1 MPNLRRHPSIAKQD
15 GFTLIELLVVILIIA
30 ILAAIAIPAFLGQR
44 ERASDSRAKHDAHTA
59 YQALETYHVDNDTY
73 NATIADLTEIEP
85 TLSVVPNLQVTGDSV
100 NFNVSVDSTAGHT
113 FGVERTSAGVLNRFC
128 SPSGTGGCPST
139 GLW

>member
-1 MPNLRRHPSIAKQD
+1 MSNLRRRAISKQD

-44 ERASDSRAKHDAHTA
+44 ERAADSRAKHDAHTA
-59 YQALETYHVDNDTY
+59 YQALETFHVDNDTY

-85 TLSVVPNLQVTGDSV
+85 TLAQVPNLQVAGDGV
-100 NFNVSVDSTAGHT
+100 NFNVSVDSTTGHT
-113 FGVERTSAGVLNRFC
+113 FGVERTAAGVLNRFC
-128 SPSGTGGCPST
+128 TPASAGGCPST